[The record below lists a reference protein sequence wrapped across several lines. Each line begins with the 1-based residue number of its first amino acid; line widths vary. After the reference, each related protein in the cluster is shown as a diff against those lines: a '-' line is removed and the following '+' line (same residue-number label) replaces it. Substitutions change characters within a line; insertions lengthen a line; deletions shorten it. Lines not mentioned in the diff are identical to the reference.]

1 MRRLRDLSGIPGV
14 QLRIKWDDIV
24 YDLDHSHIIVQWL
37 KQHGHMISH
46 LTVDVRVGEVRLKL
60 REFVQAVAPCR
71 SIDLTI
77 QHHHDQVVV
86 LADLL
91 PLAASLRGLT
101 CKGNCE
107 WRQVLGRLTGAS
119 ALSSMSLLTSL
130 NLMNMDLRSEEPWG
144 VLASL
149 TSLQQLSLK
158 LMASGDPSP
167 LSALTGLSSLHLK
180 SFWEARNAFS
190 FSSLQPL
197 STLQQLEVLRLGG
210 QACAATSLQ
219 GLAGL
224 SNLKELS
231 LESADLR
238 HKHWDGYREAEIPV
252 EDAFGLV
259 SLAGIEG
266 CSSLESLSLTDGP
279 ISSLQ
284 PLRGLSNLKELNVVY
299 AKMTS
304 LEGLDM
310 RSLRSLRLE
319 NCPSLIQL
327 SGLEHFSAL
336 QFLELMLCHGVTSF
350 QPLSQLGEDL
360 KKLSVCYCAGVQ
372 ERVLELPH
380 VSLSADL
387 DITSRK
393 IKEVVLAG
401 GVRRA
406 VKKR

>member
-1 MRRLRDLSGIPGV
+1 
-14 QLRIKWDDIV
+14 
-24 YDLDHSHIIVQWL
+24 
-37 KQHGHMISH
+37 MISH
-46 LTVDVRVGEVRLKL
+46 LTVDVRVSEVRLKL

-107 WRQVLGRLTGAS
+107 WRQVLGSLRGAS

-130 NLMNMDLRSEEPWG
+130 NLKNENLTSEEPWG
-144 VLASL
+144 LLASL
-149 TSLQQLSLK
+149 TSLQQLTLK
-158 LMASGDPSP
+158 VAACGDPSP

-180 SFWEARNAFS
+180 SIWGAGNRNAFS
-190 FSSLQPL
+190 FSSLHPL
-197 STLQQLEVLRLGG
+197 STLQQLEVLHLGG

-231 LESADLR
+231 LKSADLR
-238 HKHWDGYREAEIPV
+238 RKHWDGYREAAIPV

-279 ISSLQ
+279 IPSLQ
-284 PLRGLSNLKELNVVY
+284 PLRGLSNLKGLNLVC

-310 RSLRSLRLE
+310 RSLRSLHLE

-327 SGLEHFSAL
+327 SGLEHFST
-336 QFLELMLCHGVTSF
+336 LEYLEMMICHGVTSF
-350 QPLSQLGEDL
+350 QPLSQLGEGL
-360 KKLSVCYCAGVQ
+360 KTLSVFACVGMQ
-372 ERVLELPH
+372 EKVLELPH

-387 DITSRK
+387 DFNICK
-393 IKEVVLAG
+393 INEVVLAG